1 MNAGRPLVVRAG
13 GSAISALF
21 YLRAMT
27 LRNAVISRLKRL
39 KQPKYLIGA
48 IVGAAY
54 FAWVFGRGTVGAFDP
69 RAARTAAL
77 AEGFPL
83 ERMPTV
89 AAIAALLVTL
99 FAAFYWLWPRSR
111 AALAFSEAEIAFLF
125 PAPLG
130 RKTLIHFRWIS
141 AQLRIL
147 FTAAILTLV
156 SAGWS
161 FVPGNAAVRI
171 VGWWLLLSTLD
182 LHGVGSSFA
191 LTRLLDRGMTSLRR
205 SLLTLLIACAVIGT
219 ALMLSWRE
227 LRAPEP
233 GMLADPWAVFAYVG
247 AMLDTVPLAWVL
259 TPARWAVQPLLAPDL
274 ASFAAALGP
283 AILLYAAH
291 YLWVLRSEVS
301 FEEASLARAEK
312 RAARRNAMLREGN
325 LRLGGERKAQPAPFK
340 LAAIGRPELAF
351 LWKNLLASASYLQ
364 RPRAALIVAVVIVI
378 GSSWIA
384 RLEIQPLPVLVGVL
398 SLIGAGAT
406 LTFAPMVARQD
417 LRHDLPNA
425 DILKTY
431 PLPGWQIVLGEVLAP
446 VALVSVLVW
455 LQLLAAALN
464 FAPPPGAELPPATR
478 LLAAGGAA
486 MLTPFLCAILVLLL
500 NAAVLIF
507 PAWVPQGLEKGRGID
522 VLGQRIFFV
531 AGLYLTMALALLPA
545 AIVAA
550 AVFFIALWLLG
561 PIAAGISGI
570 VVMVIALG
578 AEIALAIA
586 WLGRRFERFDLSA
599 ELKP

>member
-1 MNAGRPLVVRAG
+1 MTAPH
-13 GSAISALF
+13 AIAALF

-27 LRNAVISRLKRL
+27 ARNAVISRLKRL

-48 IVGAAY
+48 IVGLAY

-89 AAIAALLVTL
+89 AAIAALLVTV

-111 AALAFSEAEIAFLF
+111 AALSFSEAEIAFLF
-125 PAPLG
+125 PAPLS
-130 RKTLIHFRWIS
+130 RKTLIHFRWINT
-141 AQLRIL
+141 QLRIL
-147 FTAAILTLV
+147 FTALILTLV

-205 SLLTLLIACAVIGT
+205 SLLTLAIACVMVGA
-219 ALMLSWRE
+219 ALLLSWRG

-233 GMLADPWAVFAYVG
+233 GILADPWAVFAYVG
-247 AMLDTVPLAWVL
+247 AMLDTVPLAWLL

-291 YLWVLRSEVS
+291 YLWVLRSEVA

-312 RAARRNAMLREGN
+312 RAARRAAMLREGN
-325 LRLGGERKAQPAPFK
+325 VRLGGERKAQPAPFK
-340 LAAIGRPELAF
+340 LAATGRPEVAF

-364 RPRAALIVAVVIVI
+364 RPRAALIVAIAIVI

-384 RLEIQPLPVLVGVL
+384 RLGIEPLPILVGVL

-431 PLPGWQIVLGEVLAP
+431 PLRGWQIVLGEVLAP
-446 VALVSVLVW
+446 IALISVLVW

-464 FAPPPGAELPPATR
+464 IAPPPGEAELPLATR
-478 LLAAGGAA
+478 ILVAGGAA
-486 MLTPFLCAILVLLL
+486 LLAPFLCAILVLLL
-500 NAAVLIF
+500 NAAVLLF
-507 PAWVPQGLEKGRGID
+507 PAWMPQGMQRGGGID

-531 AGLYLTMALALLPA
+531 AGLYLTMVLALLPA

-550 AVFFIALWLLG
+550 AVFFLALWLLG
-561 PIAAGISGI
+561 PIAAGIGGL
-570 VVMVIALG
+570 VVILIALG

-586 WLGRRFERFDLSA
+586 WLGKRFERFDLSA